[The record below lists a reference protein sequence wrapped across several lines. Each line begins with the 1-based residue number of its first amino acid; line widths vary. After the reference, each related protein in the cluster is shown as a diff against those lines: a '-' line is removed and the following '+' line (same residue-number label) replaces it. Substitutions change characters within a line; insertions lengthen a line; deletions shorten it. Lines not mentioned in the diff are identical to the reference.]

1 MKMSLKVTV
10 YFSCFPPKRRACDG
24 SILFN
29 VNRDDGGGLSPEQLI
44 SDQRST
50 QEHAIVIDDAFKIQN
65 RKQLAQCS
73 IIILTSILTIAFKSF
88 LLLLML

>member
-1 MKMSLKVTV
+1 MKTSLKVTV

-29 VNRDDGGGLSPEQLI
+29 VNRDDGGGLSLEQLI

-50 QEHAIVIDDAFKIQN
+50 QEHAIVIDDAPSRYRIDGN
-65 RKQLAQCS
+65 LHSVA
-73 IIILTSILTIAFKSF
+73 L
-88 LLLLML
+88 